1 LRRCASM
8 PGNMRMP
15 EDWIVPDW
23 PAPACVHA
31 VTTTRQG
38 GVSQGAYTSM
48 NPADHVG
55 DDPEAVA
62 ANRARLQ
69 QVLALPARPAWLQQV
84 HGITVVDAASVTAT
98 PQADA
103 AYACR
108 PGAVCSVLTA
118 DCLPLLLCDR
128 AGECIAAVH
137 AGWRGLAAGVIEQT
151 VHAMGRPG
159 ATLLAWLGPAIGSAD
174 YRVGDEVRG
183 TFMAHDR
190 RAAAAFRPAPPDGWH
205 ADLYQLA
212 RQRLGDCGVMH
223 IYGGRHCSYREP
235 ERFFSYRRD
244 GACGRMA
251 SLIWI
256 AAPGN

>member
-1 LRRCASM
+1 MRS
-8 PGNMRMP
+8 NMSVS
-15 EDWIVPDW
+15 EDWVVPDW

-38 GVSQGAYTSM
+38 GVSQGAFSSM

-69 QVLALPARPAWLQQV
+69 QLLALPARPAWLQQV
-84 HGITVVDAASVTAT
+84 HGITVVDAKSVTET

-103 AYACR
+103 AYACS
-108 PGAVCSVLTA
+108 PGVVCTVLTA

-128 AGECIAAVH
+128 EGECVAAVH
-137 AGWRGLAAGVIEQT
+137 AGWRGLAAGVIEQA
-151 VHAMGRPG
+151 VRALSRPG
-159 ATLLAWLGPAIGSAD
+159 ESVLAWLGPAISPAA
-174 YRVGDEVRG
+174 YRVGDEVRDA
-183 TFMAHDR
+183 FMAHDR
-190 RAAAAFRPAPPDGWH
+190 RAAAAFRPATEGGWH

-212 RQRLGDCGVMH
+212 RQRLGDCGVTH
-223 IYGGRHCSYREP
+223 VYGGEHCSYGEAG
-235 ERFFSYRRD
+235 RFFSYRRD

-256 AAPGN
+256 TAPDN

>member
-1 LRRCASM
+1 MHSYMSL
-8 PGNMRMP
+8 P

-38 GVSQGAYTSM
+38 GVSQGVYSSM

-62 ANRARLQ
+62 TNRARLQ

-84 HGITVVDAASVTAT
+84 HGITVVDAGVMTGT

-103 AYACR
+103 AYTCR
-108 PGAVCSVLTA
+108 AGVVCTVLTA
-118 DCLPLLLCDR
+118 DCLPLLLCDKE
-128 AGECIAAVH
+128 GECVAAVH
-137 AGWRGLAAGVIEQT
+137 AGWRGLAAGVIEEA
-151 VHAMGRPG
+151 VRALARPG
-159 ATLLAWLGPAIGSAD
+159 AALLAWLGPAISPAA
-174 YRVGDEVRG
+174 YQVGDEVRD
-183 TFMAHDR
+183 TFMAHDP
-190 RAAAAFRPAPPDGWH
+190 RAAAAFRPAAGGWH

-212 RQRLGDCGVMH
+212 RERLAACGVTQV
-223 IYGGRHCSYREP
+223 YGGGHCSYAEAG
-235 ERFFSYRRD
+235 RFFSYRRD

-256 AAPGN
+256 AAPPGN

>member
-1 LRRCASM
+1 MHS
-8 PGNMRMP
+8 NMNLP

-38 GVSQGAYTSM
+38 GVSQGAFCSM

-55 DDPEAVA
+55 DDPGAVA
-62 ANRARLQ
+62 TNRARLQ

-84 HGITVVDAASVTAT
+84 HGITVVDAGAVTGT

-108 PGAVCSVLTA
+108 PGVVCTVLTA

-128 AGECIAAVH
+128 AGECVAAVH
-137 AGWRGLAAGVIEQT
+137 AGWRGLAAGVIEQA
-151 VHAMGRPG
+151 VHAVGRPG
-159 ATLLAWLGPAIGSAD
+159 NTLLAWLGPAISAAA
-174 YRVGDEVRG
+174 YRVGDEVRD

-190 RAAAAFRPAPPDGWH
+190 RAVAAFQPAAEGGWQ

-212 RQRLGDCGVMH
+212 RQRLEDCIVSNV
-223 IYGGRHCSYREP
+223 YGGGHCSYGEAG
-235 ERFFSYRRD
+235 RFFSYRRD
-244 GACGRMA
+244 GTCGRMA

-256 AAPGN
+256 AAPPGN